1 MKTFK
6 IILIVIGVLIL
17 IPLIMAVF
25 VTKEYDVER
34 EIIINKS
41 KAEVFAFVRYLKNQ
55 DHYNKWVRMD
65 PDMKKDFSGTDG
77 LVGCVYYWDGEKA
90 GKGEQKITS
99 VLEGARVEAEI
110 HFIKPFE
117 GMAQTHMVTEEVAPG
132 QTKVTWGMK
141 GESRYPMNF
150 MNLFMDSML
159 GADIKESLATLKA
172 VLERDQT
179 SSN

>member
-6 IILIVIGVLIL
+6 IILLIIGVLIL

-34 EIIINKS
+34 EIVINKS
-41 KAEVFAFVRYLKNQ
+41 KAEVFDFVRYLKNQ

-65 PDMKKDFSGTDG
+65 PEMKKDFSGTDG
-77 LVGCVYYWDGEKA
+77 SVGCVYYWDGEKA
-90 GKGEQKITS
+90 GKGEQKIT
-99 VLEGARVEAEI
+99 RVVDGDRMEAEI

-117 GMAQTHMVTEEVAPG
+117 GIAQTHVATEEVAPG
-132 QTKVTWGMK
+132 RTKVIWGMK
-141 GESRYPMNF
+141 GESKYPMNF

-159 GADIKESLATLKA
+159 GADLDESLATLKA
-172 VLERDQT
+172 VLEQEHTT
-179 SSN
+179 SN

>member
-1 MKTFK
+1 MKAFK
-6 IILIVIGVLIL
+6 IVLIVIGVIIL
-17 IPLIMAVF
+17 IPLTMAVF
-25 VTKEYDVER
+25 VTNEYAVER

-41 KAEVFAFVRYLKNQ
+41 KAEVFDFVRYLKNQ

-65 PDMKKDFSGTDG
+65 PQMKKDFSGTDG
-77 LVGCVYYWDGEKA
+77 SVGCVYYWDGEKA

-99 VLEGARVEAEI
+99 VVEGERMDAEI

-117 GMAQTHMVTEEVAPG
+117 GMAHTHMVTEEVTPG

-141 GESRYPMNF
+141 GESQYPMNF

-159 GADIKESLATLKA
+159 GADLDESLTTLKD
-172 VLERDQT
+172 VLEQGHTT
-179 SSN
+179 SK